1 MWEIP
6 SMYGFPKM
14 LSFFVRVIYLF
25 KDGRVFDGYQL
36 MENGLI
42 DQMDVKYEE
51 LFNGDTSNLTTLP

>member
-1 MWEIP
+1 MREIS

-14 LSFFVRVIYLF
+14 FLLCESYILIH
-25 KDGRVFDGYQL
+25 KDDRVFDGYQL